1 MMRNNLPSL
10 GETGFGLDP
19 GCKMTLHCLVALL
32 LCLWLVPAAFAYPQK
47 TTDAQRGTS
56 SIVGSVAV
64 NTGEGQVNN
73 LAGITVKLIDPKT
86 GSALQSTLADESGHF
101 QFTQL
106 VAGTYTLEVSAEGFK
121 AWVKTITMGQSQ
133 ATAEDVTLEIN
144 SVEEKIEVQ
153 AENIEISTHSAE
165 ATGTLSGQ
173 DLDTLP
179 LAQQKSTEALPL
191 TPGVIRTPE
200 GKLNFNGQPENQGI
214 LLMNSTETVD
224 PVTGS
229 FAIPVPVDVI
239 QSMSVHT
246 TPDTAE
252 FGGFSGGLTEIETKP
267 PFDAWNYK
275 LHDFIPGI
283 RGKGGHLQGIADF
296 TPRLEFGG
304 PLIDRKFNFTE
315 ELTYDVTNQPVR
327 GLSWPVNEI
336 QTRSVTSFTES
347 QVVLSPR
354 HLLDVNL
361 NVFPLRRR
369 FANINTLVPQTA
381 SSDYGQK

>member
-10 GETGFGLDP
+10 REPGFGLSR
-19 GCKMTLHCLVALL
+19 GCKVALYFL
-32 LCLWLVPAAFAYPQK
+32 AVLSLCLWLEPATFAYPQK
-47 TTDAQRGTS
+47 EKTNDAQRGTS
-56 SIVGSVAV
+56 SIAGNV
-64 NTGEGQVNN
+64 NVSTGEGQVNN

-121 AWVKTITMGQSQ
+121 AWVKTVTLGQGQ

-165 ATGTLSGQ
+165 ATG
-173 DLDTLP
+173 
-179 LAQQKSTEALPL
+179 
-191 TPGVIRTPE
+191 
-200 GKLNFNGQPENQGI
+200 
-214 LLMNSTETVD
+214 
-224 PVTGS
+224 
-229 FAIPVPVDVI
+229 
-239 QSMSVHT
+239 
-246 TPDTAE
+246 E
-252 FGGFSGGLTEIETKP
+252 FGVFSGGLREIEPNP

-304 PLIDRKFNFTE
+304 RLVDRKFNVTE
-315 ELTYDVTNQPVR
+315 ELAWDMTNQPVR
-327 GLSWPVNEI
+327 G
-336 QTRSVTSFTES
+336 
-347 QVVLSPR
+347 
-354 HLLDVNL
+354 
-361 NVFPLRRR
+361 
-369 FANINTLVPQTA
+369 
-381 SSDYGQK
+381 

>member
-10 GETGFGLDP
+10 REAGFGLNR
-19 GCKMTLHCLVALL
+19 GCKMTLRCQVALL

-64 NTGEGQVNN
+64 NTGEGRVNN

-86 GSALQSTLADESGHF
+86 GSVLQSALADESGHF

-106 VAGTYTLEVSAEGFK
+106 VPGTYTLEVSAEGFK
-121 AWVKTITMGQSQ
+121 AWVKTITLGQGQ

-179 LAQQKSTEALPL
+179 LAQQKFTEALPL

-252 FGGFSGGLTEIETKP
+252 FGGFSG
-267 PFDAWNYK
+267 A
-275 LHDFIPGI
+275 
-283 RGKGGHLQGIADF
+283 
-296 TPRLEFGG
+296 
-304 PLIDRKFNFTE
+304 
-315 ELTYDVTNQPVR
+315 
-327 GLSWPVNEI
+327 
-336 QTRSVTSFTES
+336 
-347 QVVLSPR
+347 
-354 HLLDVNL
+354 
-361 NVFPLRRR
+361 
-369 FANINTLVPQTA
+369 
-381 SSDYGQK
+381 